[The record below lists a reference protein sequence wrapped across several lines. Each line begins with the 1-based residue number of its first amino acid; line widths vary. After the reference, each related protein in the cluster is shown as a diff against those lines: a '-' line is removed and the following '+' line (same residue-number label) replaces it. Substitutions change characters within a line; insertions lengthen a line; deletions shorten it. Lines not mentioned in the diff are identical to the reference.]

1 MHTLLRTACLA
12 LGLSAF
18 LAACGDSGPAPSADA
33 PVQKASKAA
42 SGGACSLLTREQVDT
57 VIPGNDG
64 GTEDTSLAS
73 LYDDVQTG
81 QCRWLHVE
89 GMDLQFLVL
98 TVYRA
103 ASQAGFD
110 KVDISG
116 RLSMGSPRKL
126 DIGDVSFLDDIDD
139 STIEIQVSK
148 GRNVFEMNLN
158 AKSAAEKSEPLIELA
173 RAVAAKL

>member
-12 LGLSAF
+12 LGLSAM
-18 LAACGDSGPAPSADA
+18 LAACGDSGPAPSSND
-33 PVQKASKAA
+33 PVQKPGTEA
-42 SGGACSLLTREQVDT
+42 SGGACGLLTREQVDT

-89 GMDLQFLVL
+89 GMDLQFMVL

-103 ASQAGFD
+103 ASEAGFE
-110 KVDISG
+110 KIDISG
-116 RLSMGSPRKL
+116 RLSMSSPRKL
-126 DIGDVSFLDDIDD
+126 DIGDVSFLDDIDND
-139 STIEIQVSK
+139 TVEIQVSK

-158 AKSAAEKSEPLIELA
+158 AKGAAEKSEQLIELA
-173 RAVAAKL
+173 RAVAEKL

>member
-1 MHTLLRTACLA
+1 MHTFLRTACLA
-12 LGLSAF
+12 LGLSVI
-18 LAACGDSGPAPSADA
+18 LAACGDSGPAPSANA
-33 PVQKASKAA
+33 PVQKPTKAA
-42 SGGACSLLTREQVDT
+42 SGGTCGLLTREQVDT

-103 ASQAGFD
+103 ASEAGFE

-116 RLSMGSPRKL
+116 RLQMGSPRKL
-126 DIGDVSFLDDIDD
+126 DIADVSFLEDIDND
-139 STIEIQVSK
+139 TVEVKVSK

-158 AKSAAEKSEPLIELA
+158 AKGAAEKSEQLIELA
-173 RAVAAKL
+173 RAVAEEL